1 MNTTF
6 TQTHATNYCGTPCNQ
21 LLHTPPHKLLIFKD
35 FSESLSYI
43 YIKAKVIS
51 KIVALI
57 QHNQKTKCVKN
68 DKRFNFYTKQPPI
81 SPVGRNGGIT
91 ALRALTP
98 PTGRGAYRPPCP
110 ALLARHAGCDTRPVD
125 PLGGL
130 QPPALRAVR
139 PASLHKEGGVQVF
152 YPTGASPRS
161 GRVRPGGQR
170 CAGSVCATL
179 EPPTSGRGLSTPL
192 RCGQQSCAHAGA
204 GVPLTHSLTTTSL
217 CPRSGHLSRREAAA
231 V

>member
-1 MNTTF
+1 MQPTIAVP
-6 TQTHATNYCGTPCNQ
+6 HATSCCIP
-21 LLHTPPHKLLIFKD
+21 PPHKLLIFKD
-35 FSESLSYI
+35 FLKFLSYI
-43 YIKAKVIS
+43 YIKAKVIN

-57 QHNQKTKCVKN
+57 QHNQKNKMRKKTTNVSTFIQN
-68 DKRFNFYTKQPPI
+68 SPPFL
-81 SPVGRNGGIT
+81 PLVETGGKT

-110 ALLARHAGCDTRPVD
+110 ALLARYAGCDARPVD

-130 QPPALRAVR
+130 QPPALRAVP
-139 PASLHKEGGVQVF
+139 PASLHKEGGVKVF